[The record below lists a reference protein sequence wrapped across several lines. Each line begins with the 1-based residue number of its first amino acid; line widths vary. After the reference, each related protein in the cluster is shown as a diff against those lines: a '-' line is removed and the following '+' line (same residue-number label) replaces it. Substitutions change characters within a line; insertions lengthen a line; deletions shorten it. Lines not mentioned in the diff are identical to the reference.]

1 VLPDLL
7 ANAGGVIVSY
17 FEWVQNIQNQDWPLE
32 EINERLRAQLV
43 RATDR
48 AVERWRRFPAEGDA
62 PPGARDLRTAALVV
76 AIERLAR
83 VTLQRGIW
91 P

>member
-1 VLPDLL
+1 V
-7 ANAGGVIVSY
+7 VSY

-32 EINERLRAQLV
+32 EVNLKLQRKLFA
-43 RATDR
+43 ATD
-48 AVERWRRFPAEGDA
+48 AVVARWRAFPEADA
-62 PPGARDLRTAALVV
+62 AVGLSTDLRTAALVV
-76 AIERLAR
+76 AVERIAR

>member
-1 VLPDLL
+1 MRRAAEAVL
-7 ANAGGVIVSY
+7 
-17 FEWVQNIQNQDWPLE
+17 FRW
-32 EINERLRAQLV
+32 ERLRAEAASRPQ
-43 RATDR
+43 
-48 AVERWRRFPAEGDA
+48 EGDDPA
-62 PPGARDLRTAALVV
+62 RGALVNWRTAALMV